1 MPRLQATAEEV
12 LPAREKQHV
21 ALTSVLAAALLTA
34 MKLSVGLSTGSLG
47 ILSEAAHSGLD
58 FLAAVV
64 TVVSVRLA
72 DKPADT
78 SHPFGHGK
86 IEHLSGFIQT
96 GLLLLTCAWII
107 YEAVHR
113 LFFHSVHVEPTVWA
127 FGVMFIS
134 VTIDTFRSRALFR
147 VARKYD
153 SQALEA
159 DALHFS
165 TDVYSSSVVIF
176 GLVLVYLAEMK
187 GLPWLQHADPLAA
200 LVVAAIVI
208 HLTLKLGRRTVDALV
223 DAAPAGTGASI
234 SAAVT
239 RVPGVLR
246 LDRLRARKSGARL
259 FVDLRLTLESNI
271 PFEHAQSVV
280 DLVEE
285 EIHKQF
291 PSADV
296 VIHAAPREPAS
307 SDVVERIR
315 AIAHRQNFLIHDVA
329 AYDLSGRIY
338 VNLDL
343 EVAPELTL
351 EAAHGQASLLEEEIL
366 RRVPEISEVNIH
378 IEPLLR
384 QVESGHEAAVRE
396 DMEERLTAIA
406 RETAGVVDVHS
417 VQAHRVAG
425 NVIVRLHCTLDPH
438 LAVGR
443 VHDIMEALEFR
454 FREAFPHIVKV
465 SIHPEP
471 KERPKPAKNGE
482 GRGREGD

>member
-1 MPRLQATAEEV
+1 
-12 LPAREKQHV
+12 
-21 ALTSVLAAALLTA
+21 
-34 MKLSVGLSTGSLG
+34 
-47 ILSEAAHSGLD
+47 
-58 FLAAVV
+58 
-64 TVVSVRLA
+64 
-72 DKPADT
+72 
-78 SHPFGHGK
+78 
-86 IEHLSGFIQT
+86 
-96 GLLLLTCAWII
+96 
-107 YEAVHR
+107 
-113 LFFHSVHVEPTVWA
+113 
-127 FGVMFIS
+127 
-134 VTIDTFRSRALFR
+134 
-147 VARKYD
+147 
-153 SQALEA
+153 
-159 DALHFS
+159 
-165 TDVYSSSVVIF
+165 
-176 GLVLVYLAEMK
+176 
-187 GLPWLQHADPLAA
+187 
-200 LVVAAIVI
+200 
-208 HLTLKLGRRTVDALV
+208 VDALV